1 MKSILIV
8 EDDKNLNKGLMLALK
23 DNYRTFTADSI
34 QGALEHVSK
43 SDLIILDMNLPDGDG
58 LDLIEQVRKHNDQ
71 PIIVLS
77 ARNME
82 MDIVTAI
89 QMGADDYI
97 TKPFSLGILLA
108 KIERILERIDLKRN
122 NQFTFGEM
130 KFDFNRGE
138 YTVKTE
144 RVHLTITEEKILYYL
159 IQARGDIVTREMLL
173 DKIWSTNESFIDEN
187 TLSVNV
193 NRLRKKLEP
202 ENPIETV
209 YGVGYKWKY

>member
-23 DNYRTFTADSI
+23 YNYRTFTADSI
-34 QGALEHVSK
+34 QGALEYVSK

-58 LDLIEQVRKHNDQ
+58 LDLIEQVRKHNDL

-108 KIERILERIDLKRN
+108 KIERILERTDLKRN

>member
-34 QGALEHVSK
+34 QGALEHVNK

-108 KIERILERIDLKRN
+108 KIERILERTDLKRN

-138 YTVKTE
+138 YTVKAE

>member
-58 LDLIEQVRKHNDQ
+58 LDLIEQVRKHNDL

-108 KIERILERIDLKRN
+108 KIERILERTDLKRN

-138 YTVKTE
+138 YTVKAE
-144 RVHLTITEEKILYYL
+144 RIHLTITEEKILYYL

>member
-34 QGALEHVSK
+34 KGALEDVSK

-58 LDLIEQVRKHNDQ
+58 LDLIEQVRKHNDL

-97 TKPFSLGILLA
+97 TKPFSLGILLV
-108 KIERILERIDLKRN
+108 KIERILERTDLKRN

-138 YTVKTE
+138 YTVKAD

-173 DKIWSTNESFIDEN
+173 DKIWSTNENFIDEN

>member
-34 QGALEHVSK
+34 QGALEYVSK

-58 LDLIEQVRKHNDQ
+58 LDLIEQVRKHNDL

-108 KIERILERIDLKRN
+108 KIERILERTDLKRN

>member
-34 QGALEHVSK
+34 QGALEHVNK

-108 KIERILERIDLKRN
+108 KIERILERTDLKRN

-138 YTVKTE
+138 YTVKAE

-193 NRLRKKLEP
+193 NRLRK
-202 ENPIETV
+202 N
-209 YGVGYKWKY
+209 